1 MSDLYLWDDAVARR
15 FEPYAHTRPVC
26 ELRVGAW
33 LLRERWERGAGTR
46 AAGILTS
53 DHLADFEEPDA
64 PPVHRDLIPAG
75 AIVVNSRCALD
86 ATAALN
92 VNEGVVWLVD
102 GRVAALRLAEP
113 RTQAE
118 LPAVFEAARSP
129 SAQSLRGRWIDA
141 VWELV
146 SSLPD
151 TLTDDLLT
159 LAREQHESLSR
170 PESIPIVG
178 EHPVLAAWNA
188 TIEPFVVIDATD
200 GPVVLL
206 EGSRVGAFSR
216 LAGPL
221 LLGHDSTIVAG
232 SVRCSSIGEWSKVH
246 GELSHTV
253 VLGHANK
260 SHDGFVGHSYMG
272 RWVNL
277 GSGTTTSNLKNT
289 YGSVTIW
296 TPDGIRNTGMQFLG
310 TLFGDHVKTGIG
322 LMLTTGCVLGA
333 GANLFGVM
341 PPKAVSPFA
350 WGGAPPY
357 SIYEVEKFL
366 DVCTRVMARRNVTLN
381 DNGRRHL
388 TSLHVTRWDFG
399 S

>member
-221 LLGHDSTIVAG
+221 LLGRDSTIVSG
-232 SVRCSSIGEWSKVH
+232 SVRCCSIGEWSKVH
-246 GELSHTV
+246 GELSSTV

-260 SHDGFVGHSYMG
+260 SHDGFVGHS
-272 RWVNL
+272 
-277 GSGTTTSNLKNT
+277 
-289 YGSVTIW
+289 
-296 TPDGIRNTGMQFLG
+296 
-310 TLFGDHVKTGIG
+310 
-322 LMLTTGCVLGA
+322 
-333 GANLFGVM
+333 
-341 PPKAVSPFA
+341 
-350 WGGAPPY
+350 
-357 SIYEVEKFL
+357 
-366 DVCTRVMARRNVTLN
+366 
-381 DNGRRHL
+381 
-388 TSLHVTRWDFG
+388 
-399 S
+399 